1 MNLPLWII
9 AGGALGWLLRSKR
22 SVGAT
27 RGVVSV
33 LVGAVG
39 GFLGGNVL
47 APMLGAVAETPN
59 EFSVFSMVIAV
70 ASAAACLTVASLLHR
85 RRQA

>member
-1 MNLPLWII
+1 MF
-9 AGGALGWLLRSKR
+9 
-22 SVGAT
+22 
-27 RGVVSV
+27 
-33 LVGAVG
+33 GAVG